1 MWGDTLRRPRLDR
14 YRPASRAAVDGV
26 AARPGHGKGTTW
38 TRATGS
44 AGDTSTVVTWLRLS
58 AMSPG
63 AKRQCKDLRARAQ
76 DRLPIELRQR
86 LLDAIY
92 TGQPFRNAVRDLG
105 LTPNQVWGLTKTDEA
120 WSASLDAA
128 LTATRRADLRH
139 GTTAAYVR
147 GCVCKECPG
156 ASAPPDGEEPLTTY
170 ICMILVVEMLLGCPY
185 SAPR

>member
-1 MWGDTLRRPRLDR
+1 VSQAEELITSAQQAAAVCGVTRFAVRAWIDIGLLPGPPWTASQLDR
-14 YRPASRAAVDGV
+14 ATERARLG
-26 AARPGHGKGTTW
+26 PGPQAPHG
-38 TRATGS
+38 TRARWSHGC
-44 AGDTSTVVTWLRLS
+44 GC
-58 AMSPG
+58 PQC
-63 AKRQCKDLRARAQ
+63 RQAQNDNARAYGRARAQ
-76 DRLPIELRQR
+76 DRLPIELRRR

-147 GCVCKECPG
+147 GCVCKECREHQRRRM
-156 ASAPPDGEEPLTTY
+156 AKN
-170 ICMILVVEMLLGCPY
+170 
-185 SAPR
+185 R